1 VSGSFEVLEGHRYV
15 RMITYRKSGAAVP
28 TTVWFALAD
37 GGAYVFTA
45 LHSGKVKR
53 IRDNPRVILT
63 PSNFMGGPKVESNVE
78 AEARRMEAVEEDFAD
93 RAIGEKYGWQY
104 RPTRARLPRATAR
117 R

>member
-37 GGAYVFTA
+37 GRAYVFTA

-53 IRDNPRVILT
+53 LRDNPRVILT

-93 RAIGEKYGWQY
+93 RAIGEKYG
-104 RPTRARLPRATAR
+104 
-117 R
+117 